1 MILRRMVSKSPLT
14 ESSYKIFMSYLTV
27 VQQLLEV
34 GTPIMAKI
42 QDEAIF
48 PLLDYTGKRLSIKII
63 KRKSDRKY
71 TRKCQVPRF
80 NNKSLT

>member
-1 MILRRMVSKSPLT
+1 MLKKIKIMILRRMVSKSPLT

-48 PLLDYTGKRLSIKII
+48 PLLDYTGS
-63 KRKSDRKY
+63 
-71 TRKCQVPRF
+71 QVH
-80 NNKSLT
+80 SEVASSSV